1 MGAWLGEENRAR
13 RVQGPAG
20 ALKPRVSPL
29 RPQPRPAVGGTVAL
43 SWWKLDVAPPHTS
56 YGQGPWQS
64 LSPLEPLCSHLVSKA
79 QRPLWGRHP
88 YSQGS
93 QSPPQALCLLSF
105 PSLGQKLQQHK
116 QQQQQQQQQ
125 QN

>member
-1 MGAWLGEENRAR
+1 MLGFLLLSSSRHRTQASVGVRAQGADPG
-13 RVQGPAG
+13 
-20 ALKPRVSPL
+20 
-29 RPQPRPAVGGTVAL
+29 
-43 SWWKLDVAPPHTS
+43 
-56 YGQGPWQS
+56 
-64 LSPLEPLCSHLVSKA
+64 KA

-105 PSLGQKLQQHK
+105 PSLGQKLQQQK

-125 QN
+125 QQN